1 MANDI
6 KLLAEAYS
14 KIKEQFYPKTVDVE
28 TQQIQQRLK
37 NLDDQIAIYQSGKTG
52 HRFPEQVVANLQK
65 QKEPFLTR
73 LTTINP
79 QAAET
84 YTKASTPAAAT
95 ATASTATQAPAG
107 KGSLPGTIPTEV
119 GGTTTPTAAASTA
132 TQQQDASALLKATT
146 PRAPEFGEPS
156 DGPAQPGT
164 FAPTAAPQV
173 PSIAAAQSL
182 PGAKPEATAPQA
194 AAKASNATQQTKPST
209 ARYIPQARMGWG
221 RHPSGRKPDWASK

>member
-6 KLLAEAYS
+6 KLIAEAYS

-37 NLDDQIAIYQSGKTG
+37 NIDDQIAIYQSGKTG

-84 YTKASTPAAAT
+84 YTKASTPAVAT

-107 KGSLPGTIPTEV
+107 KGSLPGAIPTEV
-119 GGTTTPTAAASTA
+119 GGTTTPTA

-156 DGPAQPGT
+156 DEPAQPGT
-164 FAPTAAPQV
+164 FAPSAAPQV
-173 PSIAAAQSL
+173 PSIS
-182 PGAKPEATAPQA
+182 
-194 AAKASNATQQTKPST
+194 
-209 ARYIPQARMGWG
+209 
-221 RHPSGRKPDWASK
+221 